1 MSSQTSSMSIKN
13 MFAEHLLWAV
23 LLQKLLRGADCVAQ
37 MGRVMITV
45 PILERWSK
53 QKTVCA
59 LTAMLLGYS
68 EYLRYPFEVLVAQ
81 IPGMALCSNLSQ
93 PILLETSKNLN
104 TKNKDLTFSCMLSYQ
119 EGENL
124 YLALWEGFALLKELK
139 DKDKLFKSYMEQREH
154 SGLESKYLNL
164 SYSIKGTKKKKKWF
178 LSHIFSLCFSLMCA
192 CSRTHTHT
200 QSLKSHTLNSTP
212 WIWKEMEG

>member
-1 MSSQTSSMSIKN
+1 M
-13 MFAEHLLWAV
+13 
-23 LLQKLLRGADCVAQ
+23 AQ

-124 YLALWEGFALLKELK
+124 YLAL
-139 DKDKLFKSYMEQREH
+139 
-154 SGLESKYLNL
+154 
-164 SYSIKGTKKKKKWF
+164 
-178 LSHIFSLCFSLMCA
+178 
-192 CSRTHTHT
+192 
-200 QSLKSHTLNSTP
+200 
-212 WIWKEMEG
+212 

>member
-1 MSSQTSSMSIKN
+1 M
-13 MFAEHLLWAV
+13 
-23 LLQKLLRGADCVAQ
+23 AQ

-104 TKNKDLTFSCMLSYQ
+104 TKNKDLTFSCMLSGGRKPLPCIVRRICIV
-119 EGENL
+119 ER
-124 YLALWEGFALLKELK
+124 AKR
-139 DKDKLFKSYMEQREH
+139 QR
-154 SGLESKYLNL
+154 
-164 SYSIKGTKKKKKWF
+164 
-178 LSHIFSLCFSLMCA
+178 
-192 CSRTHTHT
+192 
-200 QSLKSHTLNSTP
+200 
-212 WIWKEMEG
+212 